1 MGDQVLV
8 RNYNKKSKFEPIFL
22 PERFVVADIMANGR
36 IILVQ
41 STRTDRFLRRHPND
55 LKHFEGNIPEPTN
68 DRTFSEQDILQAWR
82 EAFASID
89 DSFEHGMDD
98 EDSGDEYEQVPL
110 VRPPRE
116 RRPNTIVRPQ
126 RERRPNTRYFN
137 DNLVR

>member
-1 MGDQVLV
+1 M
-8 RNYNKKSKFEPIFL
+8 R
-22 PERFVVADIMANGR
+22 
-36 IILVQ
+36 
-41 STRTDRFLRRHPND
+41 
-55 LKHFEGNIPEPTN
+55 
-68 DRTFSEQDILQAWR
+68 EQDILHAWR